1 MRFYRVVASLAT
13 VTILLLVACGG
24 TSTVPAQ
31 PAPTATAQPSPTPL
45 LTPVAIANVK
55 IVTKNG
61 QNAFDPAMLT
71 VKVGTQ
77 VVWTNDTNVPHTVT
91 SDTGVF
97 DTPPDYLQ
105 PHQTFKVIFTK
116 PGTYTYYCNFHL
128 YMKGAIIVIVP
139 KSRAFSDT
147 RLKELPAGRKAAV
160 RGMITPLDVRSS
172 PKLCGSALRVS
183 ES

>member
-1 MRFYRVVASLAT
+1 MRFFRVVASLAT
-13 VTILLLVACGG
+13 VTLLLLVACGG

-31 PAPTATAQPSPTPL
+31 PVPTATAQPSPTPM

-55 IVTKNG
+55 IVAKNG

-77 VVWTNDTNVPHTVT
+77 VVWTNDTNAPHTVT

-105 PHQTFKVIFTK
+105 PRQTFKVIFTK
-116 PGTYTYYCNFHL
+116 PGTYTYYCNIHL
-128 YMKGAIIVIVP
+128 YMKGAIIVI
-139 KSRAFSDT
+139 
-147 RLKELPAGRKAAV
+147 L
-160 RGMITPLDVRSS
+160 
-172 PKLCGSALRVS
+172 
-183 ES
+183 